1 MREPG
6 RTNRRAAA
14 TPPLR
19 RRRIVVVGYQDTMRC
34 ALKIFVLARPQTPEE
49 GGKPHHSHEQRDRDQ
64 DDHDVHVRRQRN
76 CKRNA
81 FNVTISEEPDI
92 ASAAINGV
100 RKPAAANGAAM
111 ML

>member
-6 RTNRRAAA
+6 RTNRRADA
-14 TPPLR
+14 TLR
-19 RRRIVVVGYQDTMRC
+19 PRPIVILSYQNTMC
-34 ALKIFVLARPQTPEE
+34 CTLKVFVLARPQTPEE
-49 GGKPHHSHEQRDRDQ
+49 SGKPHHSHEQRDRDQ
-64 DDHDVHVRRQRN
+64 DDHDIHVRRQCN

-81 FNVTISEEPDI
+81 LSVTINEEPDI
-92 ASAAINGV
+92 ARAAINGV